1 MKTYISILRG
11 INVSGHNLIKMDA
24 LRDLYAAL
32 KFKNIETYIQ
42 SGNVVFQS
50 RTTDVHELEK
60 KISALLLRQFS
71 AQVPV
76 LVLELDEL
84 RKVVKR
90 NPFVNNRKEDPKALL
105 VTFLS
110 DVPKKEDLT
119 SIEGKAAMPDEF
131 IVSHRAVYLFCP
143 KGYGNTKLTNTF
155 FEKKLKVV
163 ATARNWNTVLEL
175 VKMAERISKL
185 PD

>member
-24 LRDLYAAL
+24 LREMYGGMR
-32 KFKNIETYIQ
+32 FKNIETYIQ

-50 RTTDVHELEK
+50 NTSDVHELEE
-60 KISALLLRQFS
+60 KISSKLLRTFS
-71 AQVPV
+71 TQVPV

-84 RKVVKR
+84 KKVVKN
-90 NPFVNNRKEDPKALL
+90 NPYVNRRKEDPKALH

-110 DVPKKEDLT
+110 EAPKREAL
-119 SIEGKAAMPDEF
+119 AAIQEHAFAPDEF
-131 IVSHRAVYLFCP
+131 SAFGQTVYLFSP

-155 FEKKLKVV
+155 FEKKLKVI
-163 ATARNWNTVLEL
+163 ATTRNWKTVLEL
-175 VKMAERISKL
+175 MNMTERTAKV
-185 PD
+185 PR